1 MSSVPEE
8 FDVLTDSMEGN
19 LTTAL
24 PRRRILCATDLGFRS
39 DRAVQRAAL
48 LARQMNA
55 DVLFVHVVSDRQPE
69 RVLQLKANRARV
81 RLMVQVD
88 KLVADKVMASAPD
101 FAAVEIHIGKP
112 LQVISE
118 IAKEWNA
125 DLIVLAA
132 PVSRRYERLL
142 GTTAER
148 IVRSVACPVLIV
160 NREPL
165 AAYSHVAV
173 ATDLSA
179 TSARVAQAIGRI
191 GVLRDATAWFIHASD
206 PPFKSVL
213 RNDQLSS
220 DHLELHERR
229 WQTVVTAELTAQLA
243 GAELDLS
250 RVRITAELAPPLEAL
265 ERIIEQVNPELLVI
279 GTSRWFLLKRMLSR
293 SIAHQ
298 LLRRVSCDIL
308 AVSPVSARRGERKRR
323 VGALEVAHGSK
334 RAALDSG
341 PLLNI

>member
-1 MSSVPEE
+1 MSSVPIE
-8 FDVLTDSMEGN
+8 FDVLPQSLQDNGAA
-19 LTTAL
+19 AL

-39 DRAVQRAAL
+39 DRAVERAAL
-48 LARQMNA
+48 LAKQMNA

-88 KLVADKVMASAPD
+88 KLVADKAMGCAPD
-101 FAAVEIHIGKP
+101 FGSVEIHIGKP
-112 LQVISE
+112 LQVISQ
-118 IAKEWNA
+118 IAAEWNA

-142 GTTAER
+142 GTTSER
-148 IVRSVACPVLIV
+148 IIRSVACPVLIV

-165 AAYSHVAV
+165 AAYSRLAV

-191 GVLRDATAWFIHASD
+191 GLLRDATAWFVHASD
-206 PPFKSVL
+206 PPFKSLL
-213 RNDQLSS
+213 RHEQPSADQL
-220 DHLELHERR
+220 ELQQRR
-229 WQTVVTAELTAQLA
+229 WQKVVSAELTAQLA
-243 GAELDLS
+243 DAQLDLS
-250 RVRITAELAPPLEAL
+250 RIRITAELAPPLEAL
-265 ERIIEQVNPELLVI
+265 EQIIEQLNPELLVI

-298 LLRRVSCDIL
+298 LLTRVTSDIL
-308 AVSPVSARRGERKRR
+308 AVSPVSARREVRKRR
-323 VGALEVAHGSK
+323 VGAPKGVHGNK
-334 RAALDSG
+334 QAARDSA
-341 PLLNI
+341 PILNI

>member
-1 MSSVPEE
+1 MSSVPRE
-8 FDVLTDSMEGN
+8 FEVRPEPMEGISIA
-19 LTTAL
+19 AL

-39 DRAVQRAAL
+39 DRAVERAAL
-48 LARQMNA
+48 LAGQMNA
-55 DVLFVHVVSDRQPE
+55 DVLFVHIVGDRQPE

-88 KLVADKVMASAPD
+88 KLLADKVMACAPEC
-101 FAAVEIHIGKP
+101 ASVEIHIGKP

-118 IAKEWNA
+118 IAREWNA

-148 IVRSVACPVLIV
+148 IIRSVPCPVLIV

-165 AAYSHVAV
+165 AAYSQVAV

-191 GVLRDATAWFIHASD
+191 GVLRDTTAWFVHASD
-206 PPFKSVL
+206 PPFKSLVRSEQPL
-213 RNDQLSS
+213 ADQF
-220 DHLELHERR
+220 ELHKRR
-229 WQTVVTAELTAQLA
+229 WQRVVTAELSAQLA

-265 ERIIEQVNPELLVI
+265 EQIIEQVNPELLVI

-298 LLRRVSCDIL
+298 LLRRVNCDIL
-308 AVSPVSARRGERKRR
+308 AVSPISARREVRKRR
-323 VGALEVAHGSK
+323 VHDRRAAQGSQGG
-334 RAALDSG
+334 ALDSG

>member
-1 MSSVPEE
+1 MSSVPMEY
-8 FDVLTDSMEGN
+8 DVLPQSLQDNGAA
-19 LTTAL
+19 AL

-39 DRAVQRAAL
+39 DRAVERAAL
-48 LARQMNA
+48 LAKQMNA

-88 KLVADKVMASAPD
+88 KLVADKAMGCTPD
-101 FAAVEIHIGKP
+101 FGSVEIHIGKP
-112 LQVISE
+112 LQVISQ
-118 IAKEWNA
+118 IAAEWNA

-142 GTTAER
+142 GTTSER
-148 IVRSVACPVLIV
+148 IIRSVACPVLIV

-165 AAYSHVAV
+165 AAYSRLAV

-191 GVLRDATAWFIHASD
+191 GLLRDATAWFVHASD
-206 PPFKSVL
+206 PPFKTLL
-213 RNDQLSS
+213 RHEQPSADQL
-220 DHLELHERR
+220 ELQQRR
-229 WQTVVTAELTAQLA
+229 WQKVVTAELTAQLA
-243 GAELDLS
+243 GAQLDLS
-250 RVRITAELAPPLEAL
+250 RIRITAELAPPLEAL
-265 ERIIEQVNPELLVI
+265 EQIIEQLNPELLVI

-298 LLRRVSCDIL
+298 LLTRVTSDIL
-308 AVSPVSARRGERKRR
+308 AVSPVSARREDRKRR
-323 VGALEVAHGSK
+323 VGAPKVAHGNK
-334 RAALDSG
+334 QAARDSA

>member
-1 MSSVPEE
+1 MSSVPIE
-8 FDVLTDSMEGN
+8 FDVLADSMEGN
-19 LTTAL
+19 SIGPL

-39 DRAVQRAAL
+39 DRAVERAAL
-48 LARQMNA
+48 LAKQMNA

-88 KLVADKVMASAPD
+88 KLVADKFLPPAPD
-101 FAAVEIHIGKP
+101 SASVEIHIGKP

-148 IVRSVACPVLIV
+148 IIRSVACPVLIV

-191 GVLRDATAWFIHASD
+191 GVMRDATAWFVHASD
-206 PPFKSVL
+206 PPFKSLL
-213 RNDQLSS
+213 RSEQPSTDQL
-220 DHLELHERR
+220 ELQKRR
-229 WQTVVTAELTAQLA
+229 WQKVVAAELTAQLA

-265 ERIIEQVNPELLVI
+265 EQIIEQVNPELLVI
-279 GTSRWFLLKRMLSR
+279 GTSRWFLLKRMLSL

-298 LLRRVSCDIL
+298 LLRRVNCDIL
-308 AVSPVSARRGERKRR
+308 AVSPVSARREERKRR
-323 VGALEVAHGSK
+323 VDDLRITHGSK
-334 RAALDSG
+334 REALDSG